1 MYGHIMAKNVNEET
15 WNLTQSLRETNQ
27 ALAES
32 VVAAQKRNN
41 AFAQQVF
48 ENGIELLKSH
58 AEATHGLMGEQA
70 EQANIPS
77 AFEKFVERTVEA
89 QDRNMR
95 YAQSVVES
103 GTELLKNNMEAS
115 RQLAQ
120 TLIEQSQKQQ
130 EAFQSL
136 AHATLESY
144 MDFFTSPFSYYQQGV
159 ETAKSIALQGIE
171 TAQRITRQ
179 SAETAQK
186 AAQQG
191 MNAAQETAETY

>member
-1 MYGHIMAKNVNEET
+1 MAKDINEAT

-27 ALAES
+27 AVTES
-32 VVAAQKRNN
+32 TVSAQKRNA
-41 AFAQQVF
+41 AFVQHVF

-58 AEATHGLMGEQA
+58 ADATRGLMNEQT
-70 EQANIPS
+70 EQVGKPA
-77 AFEKFVERTVEA
+77 AFETLVESTVEA

-95 YAQSVVES
+95 YAQSIVEN
-103 GTELLKNNMEAS
+103 GTELLKSNMEAS

-120 TLIEQSQKQQ
+120 TLVEQTQKQQ

-136 AHATLESY
+136 AQATVENY
-144 MDFFTSPFSYYQQGV
+144 MSFFTSPFSYYQQGF
-159 ETAKSIALQGIE
+159 ETAKSIALQGME

-179 SAETAQK
+179 GADAAQK

-191 MNAAQETAETY
+191 MNSAQEAADTFNR

>member
-1 MYGHIMAKNVNEET
+1 MAKNVNEAT

-27 ALAES
+27 AVTES
-32 VVAAQKRNN
+32 AISAQKRN
-41 AFAQQVF
+41 ATYAQQVF

-58 AEATHGLMGEQA
+58 ADATRGLMSEQA
-70 EQANIPS
+70 EQAGKP
-77 AFEKFVERTVEA
+77 AGFETVVESTVEA

-95 YAQSVVES
+95 FAQSVVES
-103 GTELLKNNMEAS
+103 STELLKSNMEAS

-120 TLIEQSQKQQ
+120 TLLEQSQKQQ

-136 AHATLESY
+136 AQATVESY
-144 MDFFTSPFSYYQQGV
+144 MDFFTAPFSYYQQGI
-159 ETAKSIALQGIE
+159 ETAKSIALQGME

-179 SAETAQK
+179 GAEAAQK

-191 MNAAQETAETY
+191 MNAAQETADTFNR